1 VTNGL
6 GAHLTILGGGPAGL
20 SVAHYA
26 HERSVPFTLF
36 EKAARF
42 GGLCRTEQCG
52 THRFDTG
59 AHRFHDQ
66 DSEITGDLKRLIGS
80 ELKSVSKPSKVWLSG
95 RFADFPPTPANLL
108 FSGGVLN
115 ASRIGWDLLRNRFF
129 DNRKEP
135 VSFAD
140 FAIHSFGRTLAELF
154 LLNYSAKVWGLPA
167 DQLSPAVATR
177 RLSGMTLKTL
187 VAELFQPRRRTA
199 HLDGQFLYPLG
210 GYGRIADSIVAGL
223 PSDRLWENHELS
235 GIDLSGDRISRL
247 RFSDGSSREVA
258 DRVVWTLP
266 LTLAVR
272 LLGSDVFSA
281 KVIGQARELR
291 FRQIRLIYLR
301 LNRPRFS
308 DNASIYIPD
317 PKYCLSRIYEPKNRC
332 ETMAPPD
339 ETGLA
344 VEVPCFPG
352 DELDGLS
359 DMELRNRVSSEL
371 SDIGI
376 LGPSE
381 ILDWRHILLPNAYPV
396 YSIGFEARVEAIID
410 EASQVKNLVLLGRNG
425 TFFYSHLHNQMRF
438 ARDLIESILADP
450 AHVTAGNGYRN
461 EDRSSGTSDKVL
473 SAP

>member
-1 VTNGL
+1 MTNGP
-6 GAHLTILGGGPAGL
+6 GAHLAILGGGPAGL

-26 HERSVPFTLF
+26 HQRSVPFTLF
-36 EKAARF
+36 EKAARL
-42 GGLCRTEQCG
+42 GGLCRTEQFG

-66 DSEITGDLKRLIGS
+66 DAEITGDLRRLIGS
-80 ELKSVSKPSKVWLSG
+80 ELRPVSRPSKVWLSG

-108 FSGGVLN
+108 LSGGVLN
-115 ASRIGWDLLRNRFF
+115 APRIGWDLLRTRLFE
-129 DNRKEP
+129 NRKEP

-140 FAIHSFGRTLAELF
+140 FAIRSFGRTLAELF

-167 DQLSPAVATR
+167 DQLSPSVATR

-187 VAELFQPRRRTA
+187 VAELFQPGRKTA
-199 HLDGQFLYPLG
+199 HLDGQFLYPRG

-223 PSDRLWENHELS
+223 PGDCLLEGHEIS
-235 GIDLSGDRISRL
+235 AVGLSGDRISRVQ
-247 RFSDGSSREVA
+247 FADGSSWEVP

-281 KVIGQARELR
+281 EVIGRARELR
-291 FRQIRLIYLR
+291 FRQIRLLYLR
-301 LNRPRFS
+301 LNRPRCS

-317 PKYCLSRIYEPKNRC
+317 PEYCLSRIYEPKNRC
-332 ETMAPPD
+332 ETMAPVD

-352 DELDGLS
+352 DDLDALP
-359 DMELRNRVSSEL
+359 DTELRDRVCREL
-371 SDIGI
+371 SEIGI
-376 LGPSE
+376 LRPSE
-381 ILDWRHILLPNAYPV
+381 ILDWRHVLLPNAYPV
-396 YSIGFEARVEAIID
+396 YSIGFEELVEAMID
-410 EASQVKNLVLLGRNG
+410 QASQVKNLVLLGRNG

-438 ARDLIESILADP
+438 AKDLIEGIEEKP
-450 AHVTAGNGYRN
+450 ARVTVDGVYRN
-461 EDRSSGTSDKVL
+461 EDRSSGTFG
-473 SAP
+473 